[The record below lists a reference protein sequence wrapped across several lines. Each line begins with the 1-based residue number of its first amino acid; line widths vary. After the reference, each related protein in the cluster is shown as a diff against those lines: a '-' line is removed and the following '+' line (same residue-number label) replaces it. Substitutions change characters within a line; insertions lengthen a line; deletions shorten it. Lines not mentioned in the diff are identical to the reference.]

1 MSGKLNLG
9 GIDLV
14 KLYGE
19 LRWIED
25 KADRFPNLYRL
36 YLRLSALPEV
46 RRVEERRILRKFIR
60 EVGR

>member
-1 MSGKLNLG
+1 MSKSKMSGKLNLG

-25 KADRFPNLYRL
+25 KADRFPNLFNPQNPTYTTVNL
-36 YLRLSALPEV
+36 KSN
-46 RRVEERRILRKFIR
+46 I
-60 EVGR
+60 